1 MNNND
6 YVNLLTTIAHEKGKD
21 RKLLLKME
29 IAKATDPLVKE
40 QLQLLLEEQESQ
52 ERRNKFI
59 AGIFFAVLFVAFI
72 LVFMKWIF
80 YPNNDIKTN
89 AASSTTAS
97 TVASTTEGTLFSSEN
112 NLANETKRNE
122 NSKNNTVNPAST
134 NLSET
139 EAIDWAKSYLYG
151 SGEFTQDTIDRLLWE
166 TTIGE
171 DNLINILARG
181 NVLAAWLRINEN
193 GELQRTTDVI
203 NGSNWQTASV
213 SYTPYTATKK
223 ETLTTNLSEE
233 EAIAWIKSYL
243 YDSGNMHLQAIDHSD
258 FISEVDQNNFFQV
271 TVHSNNRLTAIFR
284 IDGNGDLQ
292 ETRDFAYLSDWKT
305 VRTAQ
310 DYDAN

>member
-1 MNNND
+1 MNNTD

-29 IAKATDPLVKE
+29 IAKATDPIVKE

-80 YPNNDIKTN
+80 YPNNEIKTN
-89 AASSTTAS
+89 AASSTTMS
-97 TVASTTEGTLFSSEN
+97 TVANTNDDTQSSSSLSDSSTVEQESQKEAIQSQRSDSRNYSTT
-112 NLANETKRNE
+112 K
-122 NSKNNTVNPAST
+122 
-134 NLSET
+134 LSE
-139 EAIDWAKSYLYG
+139 D
-151 SGEFTQDTIDRLLWE
+151 
-166 TTIGE
+166 
-171 DNLINILARG
+171 
-181 NVLAAWLRINEN
+181 
-193 GELQRTTDVI
+193 
-203 NGSNWQTASV
+203 
-213 SYTPYTATKK
+213 
-223 ETLTTNLSEE
+223 

-243 YDSGNMHLQAIDHSD
+243 YDSGNMHEQAIENSV
-258 FISEVDQNNFFQV
+258 FISELDQNKFLQV
-271 TVHSNNRLTAIFR
+271 TVNFNDRLAAIFR
-284 IDGNGDLQ
+284 IDGNGNLQ

>member
-72 LVFMKWIF
+72 LIFMKWIF
-80 YPNNDIKTN
+80 YPNNEIKTN
-89 AASSTTAS
+89 AASSTTVS
-97 TVASTTEGTLFSSEN
+97 TVANTNDDTQSSSSLSDRSTAEQ
-112 NLANETKRNE
+112 ETRK
-122 NSKNNTVNPAST
+122 
-134 NLSET
+134 
-139 EAIDWAKSYLYG
+139 EAVQSQISDSQNY
-151 SGEFTQDTIDRLLWE
+151 S
-166 TTIGE
+166 
-171 DNLINILARG
+171 
-181 NVLAAWLRINEN
+181 
-193 GELQRTTDVI
+193 
-203 NGSNWQTASV
+203 
-213 SYTPYTATKK
+213 
-223 ETLTTNLSEE
+223 TTNLSEN

-243 YDSGNMHLQAIDHSD
+243 HDSGNMHEQAIENSV
-258 FISEVDQNNFFQV
+258 FISELDPNNFLQV
-271 TVHSNNRLTAIFR
+271 TVHSNNRLAAIFR

-292 ETRDFAYLSDWKT
+292 ETRDFAYLSDWET

-310 DYDAN
+310 DYVGN